1 MKKNKAE
8 KQQSKITGRHDRVM
22 TQLDSQR
29 QEVNEKIQH
38 ITPQMLAFNYTGEQK
53 RVRIN
58 TRDLI
63 LPSGTQEPLS
73 LTISGGE
80 HWHIAGAQRLRKI
93 HITESTGGPAHG
105 KIRGVLPARP
115 SAISGSAPGAAE

>member
-1 MKKNKAE
+1 
-8 KQQSKITGRHDRVM
+8 M

-29 QEVNEKIQH
+29 REVNEKIQH

-80 HWHIAGAQRLRKI
+80 HWHIAGA
-93 HITESTGGPAHG
+93 T
-105 KIRGVLPARP
+105 
-115 SAISGSAPGAAE
+115 AAENPHY

>member
-29 QEVNEKIQH
+29 REVNEKIQH

-63 LPSGTQEPLS
+63 FAVRHTRASVTD
-73 LTISGGE
+73 
-80 HWHIAGAQRLRKI
+80 HFRW
-93 HITESTGGPAHG
+93 
-105 KIRGVLPARP
+105 
-115 SAISGSAPGAAE
+115 